1 MQKTESKQAE
11 PKPLDKKAILKDTV
25 DRTITLK
32 LPRKLDEYLQ
42 GIAQVLDRSVESIIL
57 EDTYSVFSNFFEG
70 GYAEAWQEYV
80 IDLNS
85 SMVDGKSLDKQ
96 TDKIAEVLL
105 DC

>member
-42 GIAQVLDRSVESIIL
+42 GIAKVLGRSVDSVIL
-57 EDTYSVFSNFFEG
+57 EDAYSVFCNFFEG
-70 GYAEAWQEYV
+70 GYAEGWQEY
-80 IDLNS
+80 IIGLNS
-85 SMVDGKSLDKQ
+85 SSVDGKSLDKQ
-96 TDKIAEVLL
+96 TDKIADVVL